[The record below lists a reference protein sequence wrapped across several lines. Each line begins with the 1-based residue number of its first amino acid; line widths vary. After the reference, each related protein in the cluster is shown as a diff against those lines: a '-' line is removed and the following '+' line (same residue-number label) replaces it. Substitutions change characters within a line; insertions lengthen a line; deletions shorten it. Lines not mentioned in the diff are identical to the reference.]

1 MKILSIILGVL
12 LAICGVSCM
21 FKPIMSFID
30 TGYLLVILLLVYG
43 IIGIIRVL
51 TVKMYKMDFIFSI
64 LSVIAS
70 LVILFVPRMLLM
82 TEGLLVYIMAA
93 WFIVKGIDSVYISVK
108 TKSKD
113 NKWWIWGLVIGI
125 LSGLLGIYSFL
136 HPLLVAFTMGTLI
149 GLYFIETGI
158 DMVIMAVQNKPSE
171 G

>member
-1 MKILSIILGVL
+1 MKVFSIILGVL
-12 LAICGVSCM
+12 LAICGFSCI
-21 FKPIMSFID
+21 FTPIMSFID
-30 TGYLLVILLLVYG
+30 VGYLLVILLLVYG
-43 IIGIIRVL
+43 IMGIIRAFSL
-51 TVKMYKMDFIFSI
+51 KIYKVDFVFSI

-93 WFIVKGIDSVYISVK
+93 WFIVKGIDSIYTSVK

-136 HPLLVAFTMGTLI
+136 HPLLVAFTMGILI

-158 DMVIMAVQNKPSE
+158 EMAIMAAQSE
-171 G
+171 

>member
-1 MKILSIILGVL
+1 MKVFSIILGVL
-12 LAICGVSCM
+12 LAICGVSCI
-21 FKPIMSFID
+21 FTPIMSFID
-30 TGYLLVILLLVYG
+30 VGYLLVILLLVYG
-43 IIGIIRVL
+43 IMGIIRAFSL
-51 TVKMYKMDFIFSI
+51 KIYKVDFVFSI

-93 WFIVKGIDSVYISVK
+93 WFIVKGIDSIYMSVK

-113 NKWWIWGLVIGI
+113 SKWWIWGLVIGI

-136 HPLLVAFTMGTLI
+136 HPLLLAFTMGILI

-158 DMVIMAVQNKPSE
+158 EMAIMAAQSE
-171 G
+171 